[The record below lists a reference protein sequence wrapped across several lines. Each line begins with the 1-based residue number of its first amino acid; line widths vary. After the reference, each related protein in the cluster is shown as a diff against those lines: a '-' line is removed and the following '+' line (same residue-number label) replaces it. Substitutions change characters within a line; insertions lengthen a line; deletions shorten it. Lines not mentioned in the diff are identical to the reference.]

1 MAHKKVEFKIV
12 GMHCASCA
20 VSIQQVLEKDP
31 GVIECSVNYAGQEG
45 TAIYDPEKIS
55 DDKIKSMVES
65 LGYQVVMPGQESQ
78 MGMHE
83 HHKVSALQEHELVRM
98 RYKLIVSGVAFA
110 LLMTNMVISY
120 WYAIPYVDWFA
131 WIVASV
137 VQFWVASRFYLS
149 AWRALKHRAANM
161 DTLIALGT
169 LVAYFYSLIVLIF
182 EKQMHAAGLPTHLYF
197 DAAVAIITFILLG
210 NYLEA
215 RAKKLTSRAIE
226 KLMDLQPETALVLT
240 KRDGKDVWERKS
252 VDVVQMG
259 DIIRVSPGDR
269 IPVDGEIVDG
279 TSSIDES
286 MVTGESKPVSKKEG
300 DAVIGATINISGS
313 LEMKATKVGTD
324 TMLSKIIDLVKK
336 AQASRAPMQKIV
348 DQISSIFVPVVIV
361 LSLVTFL
368 VWFNWGPVPQ
378 LVYAIINTVAV
389 LIIACPCALGL
400 ATPMSIMV
408 GVGRGALQGVL
419 IKDVQTLEQAGGINA
434 VIFDKTGTL
443 TQGKQTVEKFT
454 IVDDVTAILEKQG
467 WKLPGNTDAN
477 TEQFILALVSLVEER
492 SNHPISIALVSYIA
506 EKISDRDALVSGI
519 SIKQFEAVSGLG
531 IRAVVDGHTIKVGSH
546 RFMEDEGIALGDAA
560 LGCADEWSKEG
571 KSVSFVSVDKQL
583 LAYFCVADQLRE
595 TSKAAV
601 KELKAMGI
609 TSVMIT
615 GDNEQAARAV
625 ARQVG
630 IEEVFAQVLPADKTK
645 KVDELKKQGYLVA
658 MVGDGINDAPALA
671 AADVGIAV
679 GSGTDVALEAAGI
692 ALLHNDMKLVPF
704 TIRLSRAT
712 MRNIRQNLIWAFG
725 YNIVLLPVAMGA
737 LYPLMGIMLHPIFAG
752 AAMAFSSLSVVLNAL
767 RLKRVSLS

>member
-1 MAHKKVEFKIV
+1 MMAHKKIEFKIV
-12 GMHCASCA
+12 GMSCVSCE
-20 VSIQQVLEKDP
+20 VSIKQVLEKHP
-31 GVIECSVNYAGQEG
+31 GINEVSISYAGEQG
-45 TAIYDPEKIS
+45 TVTYDPEKIS
-55 DDKIKSMVES
+55 EPEIKAMVES
-65 LGYQVVMPGQESQ
+65 LGYQVMIPGQDPKL
-78 MGMHE
+78 GAHD
-83 HHKVSALQEHELVRM
+83 HHKVSVLQERDLIRM
-98 RYKLIVSGVAFA
+98 RRKLIVSLVSFA
-110 LLMTNMVISY
+110 LLMVNIVVSY
-120 WYAIPYVDWFA
+120 WYTIPYVDWFVFGIA
-131 WIVASV
+131 TV
-137 VQFWVASRFYLS
+137 VQFWVASRFYMS

-161 DTLIALGT
+161 DTLIVLGT
-169 LVAYFYSLIVLIF
+169 LVAYFYSLVVLIF
-182 EKQMHAAGLPTHLYF
+182 ETKMHAAGLPTHQYF

-215 RAKKLTSRAIE
+215 NAKKRTSRAIE

-240 KRDGKDVWERKS
+240 KRDGKEVWERKS
-252 VDVVQMG
+252 VDAVQIG
-259 DIIRVSPGDR
+259 DTIRVSPGDR

-279 TSSIDES
+279 SSSIDES
-286 MVTGESKPVSKKEG
+286 MITGESKPVSKKEG
-300 DAVIGATINISGS
+300 DVVIGATINISGS

-324 TMLSKIIDLVKK
+324 TMLAKIIDLVKK

-348 DQISSIFVPVVIV
+348 DQISSIFVPTVIV
-361 LSLVTFL
+361 LSLITFL
-368 VWFNWGPVPQ
+368 IWFNWGPVPQ
-378 LVYAIINTVAV
+378 LMYGIINMVAV

-400 ATPMSIMV
+400 ATPMSIIV

-419 IKDVQTLEQAGGINA
+419 IKDVQTLEQAGAINC

-454 IVDDVTAILEKQG
+454 IVDDAAAILSKQG
-467 WKLPGNTDAN
+467 WKLPENTDVQ
-477 TEQFILALVSLVEER
+477 TYIFALVSLVEER
-492 SNHPISIALVSYIA
+492 SNHPISTALVTYIKN
-506 EKISDRDALVSGI
+506 KIPNRDALVQDI
-519 SIKQFEAVSGLG
+519 SIKQFEAMSGLG
-531 IRAVVDGHTIKVGSH
+531 VRAIVDGHTVLLGS
-546 RFMEDEGIALGDAA
+546 RRLTESEGISLGDDA
-560 LGCADEWSKEG
+560 LGCADEWSQEG
-571 KSVSFVSVDKQL
+571 KSVSFVSIDKQL
-583 LAYFCVADQLRE
+583 VAYFCVADQLRE
-595 TSKAAV
+595 TSPDAV

-609 TSVMIT
+609 TSVMLT

-630 IEEVFAQVLPADKTK
+630 IEEFFAQVLPEEKTQ
-645 KVDELKKQGYLVA
+645 KVAELKKRGFLVA

-725 YNIVLLPVAMGA
+725 YNIVLLPVAMGV

-752 AAMAFSSLSVVLNAL
+752 AAMALSSLSVVLNAL